1 MGDYLRRMGSKIA
14 LGLVGAA
21 ALIGYKFYQRSSSA
35 SETRAELVTICEGD
49 AACKAAVDK
58 HFEPRLHPAPWPDA
72 PEGRTRREIQARQKG
87 LAVFRMTAARRETP
101 LSIDLPRPDFDA
113 NRPRF
118 RRRT

>member
-58 HFEPRLHPAPWPDA
+58 HFEACHEQAYRLG
-72 PEGRTRREIQARQKG
+72 GRRQSGG
-87 LAVFRMTAARRETP
+87 LNAQQLTACINSAAGQ
-101 LSIDLPRPDFDA
+101 DFFA
-113 NRPRF
+113 AE
-118 RRRT
+118 